1 MITGQLLMGK
11 IDIAWSYESLKF
23 DSSQTYIRLLLLLPE
38 LSEVISNFIRTMY
51 FCKSKSSR
59 PTELDWPLTSVELND
74 HPQDFLSSSSLH
86 SSPRL
91 SRIQRRSEN
100 SHFIS
105 RISKESVSWEC
116 RSLRIER
123 LGGGGGAAVKLLTA
137 ALDYFCR
144 NSLSSA
150 VFESVSSC

>member
-38 LSEVISNFIRTMY
+38 PSEVISNFIRTMY
-51 FCKSKSSR
+51 FCKSKSSC
-59 PTELDWPLTSVELND
+59 PTELDLPLTSVELND

-100 SHFIS
+100 SRFIS

-123 LGGGGGAAVKLLTA
+123 LGGGAALKLLTA